1 MSSENFSLGPY
12 VHIKMSSENFS
23 LGPNW
28 QMKNFQL
35 TNSEDRRAY
44 NSEGR
49 RDDNSKGNLS
59 RERKREM
66 IMLFLPDDNAFPSR

>member
-1 MSSENFSLGPY
+1 
-12 VHIKMSSENFS
+12 MSSENFS

-44 NSEGR
+44 NSEGG
-49 RDDNSKGNLS
+49 RDGNSKGNLS

-66 IMLFLPDDNAFPSR
+66 ESCVERELLVAALTVY

>member
-1 MSSENFSLGPY
+1 
-12 VHIKMSSENFS
+12 MSSENFS

-44 NSEGR
+44 NSEGG
-49 RDDNSKGNLS
+49 RDGNSKGNLS
-59 RERKREM
+59 RERINMFWASHE
-66 IMLFLPDDNAFPSR
+66 